1 VWGRRR
7 ITFQFR
13 CRPCGGSEVGYQ
25 AVIRK
30 SHDFWQ
36 ESIAEMIFEFSCPL
50 KGGGMLLRDS
60 I

>member
-1 VWGRRR
+1 M
-7 ITFQFR
+7 TFRSR
-13 CRPCGGSEVGYQ
+13 CRRCGSSEVRYRA
-25 AVIRK
+25 AVRK

-50 KGGGMLLRDS
+50 KGGGMLLRYS